1 MKLKT
6 YLLPGVFSLEFL
18 IRPENLAVG
27 GGVSVRRG
35 AAGES
40 LAPKIWMNLLFLFFW
55 HSCLCI
61 VALKLSGANAACA
74 EDCLCFCI

>member
-27 GGVSVRRG
+27 GVGG
-35 AAGES
+35 GEDAS
-40 LAPKIWMNLLFLFFW
+40 TAWCSWVEPSTKNMDEFTFCF
-55 HSCLCI
+55 
-61 VALKLSGANAACA
+61 SGTHVFA
-74 EDCLCFCI
+74 

>member
-27 GGVSVRRG
+27 GVGGGRMPVRHG
-35 AAGES
+35 AAG
-40 LAPKIWMNLLFLFFW
+40 
-55 HSCLCI
+55 
-61 VALKLSGANAACA
+61 
-74 EDCLCFCI
+74 

>member
-6 YLLPGVFSLEFL
+6 YFLPGVFSLEFL

-27 GGVSVRRG
+27 GRMPVRRG

-40 LAPKIWMNLLFLFFW
+40 LAKNMDEFTFCFFGT
-55 HSCLCI
+55 L
-61 VALKLSGANAACA
+61 VFA
-74 EDCLCFCI
+74 